1 MRTHDDEDNWADLAD
16 ALGIDTP
23 ATQARKQAAP
33 PPPVPD
39 EPPPLP
45 EWARAGADL
54 PDAAEADGD
63 TAIDPVLANEPTAA
77 EPGGEGDGERKRRR
91 RRRRRRKAGPA
102 EPGDLAVADADADA
116 DADDESGDLTPGFAS
131 DDAESD
137 DEAGEPEPVGVG
149 LADDPTPDAVRDLI
163 ANWNVPSWQE
173 IVSGLYRP
181 GGDRDR

>member
-23 ATQARKQAAP
+23 ATQARKQANT
-33 PPPVPD
+33 PPPVP
-39 EPPPLP
+39 EQPPPLP
-45 EWARAGADL
+45 EWARAGVEL
-54 PDAAEADGD
+54 PDATEPDGD
-63 TAIDPVLANEPTAA
+63 TAIDPVLATEPTSA

-91 RRRRRRKAGPA
+91 RRRRRRKGGPA
-102 EPGDLAVADADADA
+102 EAGEVGVTETESDE
-116 DADDESGDLTPGFAS
+116 DADDGTTGFGSDESAAD
-131 DDAESD
+131 D

-149 LADDPTPDAVRDLI
+149 LADEPTPDAVRDLI